1 LQARAILVARAAT
14 HPSRRRFRFRWRNWF
29 RGAPKR
35 ASQPGCPLEVL
46 DPRFYS
52 YASLGTRITTFLQFN
67 FRNASGK
74 TIHSY
79 SWRHASPVPKANGG
93 AGCEPERGLLP
104 GEWQRE
110 SAHMTWRGPITITV
124 DFLQFADGTT
134 WLSSDPASG
143 VTRAGLD
150 AGARAA
156 AQYLVDVWRLG
167 GQTALQAALP
177 RLHADVNDNWES
189 RERHG
194 TCGFYVGVTHTGVRV
209 QAAGPDTIEQTL
221 REIVAKGSC

>member
-1 LQARAILVARAAT
+1 MQARGILIARAAPG
-14 HPSRRRFRFRWRNWF
+14 PSRRLFRYRWRNWF
-29 RGAPKR
+29 RSAPKR

-52 YASLGTRITTFLQFN
+52 CVLGTRIATFLQFN
-67 FRNASGK
+67 IRNVSGR

-79 SWRHASPVPKANGG
+79 SWRHASPVPRANGG
-93 AGCEPERGLLP
+93 FVCQPERGLRP
-104 GEWQRE
+104 GECHRE

-124 DFLQFADGTT
+124 DFVQFADGTT
-134 WLSSDPASG
+134 WLSSDPPSS

-156 AQYLVDVWRLG
+156 AQYLVDVWQSRG
-167 GQTALQAALP
+167 HEALQAALP
-177 RLHADVNDNWES
+177 RIHADVNDNWES
-189 RERHG
+189 RERYG
-194 TCGFYVGVTHTGVRV
+194 PCGFYVGVRHTVVRA

-221 REIVAKGSC
+221 LEIVARGSV